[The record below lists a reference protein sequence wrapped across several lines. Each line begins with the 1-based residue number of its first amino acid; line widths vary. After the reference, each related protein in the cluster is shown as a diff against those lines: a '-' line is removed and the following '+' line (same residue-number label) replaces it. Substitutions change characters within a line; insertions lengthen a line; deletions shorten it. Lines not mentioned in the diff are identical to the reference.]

1 MSDNNEE
8 NMSMSVSDGSI
19 SEDSNTQKSTE
30 EDKALNVDLKKTV
43 TVPLYLLVNL
53 RQLIDVSVT
62 RGAYRSTELSSVGK
76 VYDELTAI
84 IKSNVD

>member
-8 NMSMSVSDGSI
+8 NVSMSVSDGSI

>member
-1 MSDNNEE
+1 MSE
-8 NMSMSVSDGSI
+8 NKDENVSMSVTD
-19 SEDSNTQKSTE
+19 DSNTNVE
-30 EDKALNVDLKKTV
+30 EPQQDKALNVDLKKTV

-76 VYDELTAI
+76 VYDELVEI

>member
-1 MSDNNEE
+1 MSE
-8 NMSMSVSDGSI
+8 NKDENVSMSVSVSD
-19 SEDSNTQKSTE
+19 DSNTNVE
-30 EDKALNVDLKKTV
+30 EPQPQPDNALNVDLKKTV

-76 VYDELTAI
+76 VYDELVEI